1 MATIKLT
8 GLNTSTGRNT
18 TAGDTD
24 VVSLDGSLTIGNA
37 NTDAVVFNAEI
48 DSDFIPDATNTYDLG
63 SVTKVWAQLH
73 VQQASFDDVI
83 MAELSIPGVQLQV
96 DTNAFTFSCPYNL
109 NLTGVQLFLDNHGTS
124 GNVTVTIA
132 VVGGSTLNTTSI
144 TGTNLF
150 ATSTF
155 TSSRSVGDDIRFAI
169 TATPSTNT
177 NGLRANLLFRRNLA

>member
-24 VVSLDGSLTIGNA
+24 TVDLDGSLTIGNA
-37 NTDAVVFNAEI
+37 DTDAVIFNAEI
-48 DSDFIPDATNTYDLG
+48 DSDFIPDDNNTYDLG
-63 SVTKVWAQLH
+63 SSSKRWAQLH
-73 VQQASFDDVI
+73 TEQASFEDVI
-83 MAELSIPGVQLQV
+83 MAELSIPGVQLQT
-96 DTNAFTFSCPYNL
+96 DTNAFTFTCPYNL
-109 NLTGVQLFLDNHGTS
+109 SLTGVQLILDSHGTS
-124 GNVTVTIA
+124 GNVTVTIS

-150 ATSTF
+150 ASSTF
-155 TSSRSVGDDIRFAI
+155 TSSRSQGDDIRFAI

-177 NGLRANLLFRRNLA
+177 NGLRANLLFRRTLT